1 MRSLM
6 QINLQVQASVYI
18 SSIVFPYTIHFDF
31 LRDRSPAK
39 TSSLAKDT
47 NLFHKLFGLTTR

>member
-1 MRSLM
+1 M

-18 SSIVFPYTIHFDF
+18 SSIASPYTIHFDF

-39 TSSLAKDT
+39 TSSLAKDK